1 MKLLYRCLILIIV
14 GSLLLFLNH
23 YLSYSRISAN
33 RISDGKSLRNL
44 KIKIP

>member
-1 MKLLYRCLILIIV
+1 MYFNYENYLQLYKDVTVTI
-14 GSLLLFLNH
+14 
-23 YLSYSRISAN
+23 RISAK